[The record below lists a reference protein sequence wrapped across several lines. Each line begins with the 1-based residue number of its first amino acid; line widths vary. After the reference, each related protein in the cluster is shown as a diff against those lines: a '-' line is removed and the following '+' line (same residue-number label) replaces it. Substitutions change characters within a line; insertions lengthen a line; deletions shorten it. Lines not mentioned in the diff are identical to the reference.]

1 MSFFELTHSISYA
14 PDRFEQSRFGEQMRA
29 MTPQPRQVSL
39 KTLLLITTLLCG
51 AIGAVATAMRAAQQE
66 APLKQAK

>member
-1 MSFFELTHSISYA
+1 MITHSVSYE
-14 PDRFEQSRFGEQMRA
+14 PDRIEQSRLREQMRA

-51 AIGAVATAMRAAQQE
+51 ASAVAATAMRAVQQE
-66 APLKQAK
+66 AAMKQSK